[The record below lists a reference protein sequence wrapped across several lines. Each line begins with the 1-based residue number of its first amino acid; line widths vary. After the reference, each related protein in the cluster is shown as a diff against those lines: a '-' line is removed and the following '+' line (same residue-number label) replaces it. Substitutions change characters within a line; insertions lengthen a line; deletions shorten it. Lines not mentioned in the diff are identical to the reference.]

1 MRIKSI
7 KCNPSFAIGD
17 GEAIVIL
24 NDIEIGTISRALNDY
39 IANHKGAADRPHIET
54 TVKEWLALDYL
65 VSQGALVYKNH

>member
-7 KCNPSFAIGD
+7 KCDSSFAIGD

-39 IANHKGAADRPHIET
+39 IANHKGAAGTPHIET
-54 TVKEWLALDYL
+54 TVKEWKVLDYL
-65 VSQGALVYKNH
+65 VSQGMLVYENH

>member
-7 KCNPSFAIGD
+7 KCNPSFAISD
-17 GEAIVIL
+17 GEAIVVL

-39 IANHKGAADRPHIET
+39 IANHKGAAGTPHIET

-65 VSQGALVYKNH
+65 VSQGALVYESN